1 MQDSGGQPPSSLCIT
16 RQPEEVFISL
26 LSPKQSNHLGP
37 TYPTRESYT
46 YCRIYNKIC
55 NVNKR

>member
-1 MQDSGGQPPSSLCIT
+1 MQDSGGQPLSSICIT

-37 TYPTRESYT
+37 TYQTTESYT
-46 YCRIYNKIC
+46 YC
-55 NVNKR
+55 